1 MNRPESD
8 ESTVAPT
15 PDAPTV
21 ARATAWAAL
30 DNWARQIVQ
39 LVTFMVIGNIV
50 GPAVFG
56 TMALAIIYLM
66 IVRAF
71 VVDGLAEAVIQRTII
86 ERAHFESVFW
96 VLAALGLVI
105 AVFTYGIGAPAV
117 AILFDQ
123 PQLTDIIR
131 ALAVIFPVMGASSL
145 MESRLRRLLNFR
157 VLAIRTGL
165 AYGSAAVVGIAAAV
179 GGYGIWSMV
188 IYQVWL
194 GLYDFLSLIVLSR
207 WLPRLSFSGR
217 HLSDLMG
224 FGLNNGGA
232 RVVTFLS
239 RSVDRILIGYFLDV
253 LSLGLFGMA
262 RRIVEGASMALT
274 GMMHAVALPAFAKL
288 QDDRPALCRAVYT
301 STELASLVIL
311 PAYVGL
317 AVVAPDLIAALL
329 GPAWSDAALV
339 LQILC
344 LGQAFLQTSYFFGI
358 AIVAV
363 GRADLSLKLQV
374 GAFFLRIVAILFAV
388 KYGIVAVTLAD
399 LVVTLLIYPAWVVAA
414 QRMIGLDFWH
424 FIRLFRPALAATGAM
439 AAAIL
444 AIGTW
449 LLADAGAELRL
460 VIMIPIGIAVYCG
473 ALFVVGRRSLD
484 QARQAFRRDPA

>member
-1 MNRPESD
+1 VNGLYSD
-8 ESTVAPT
+8 DSTVAPEA
-15 PDAPTV
+15 DAPTV
-21 ARATAWAAL
+21 ARATVWSAL

-50 GPAVFG
+50 GPSVFG
-56 TMALAIIYLM
+56 IMALAILYLM

-71 VVDGLAEAVIQRTII
+71 VVDGLAEAVIQRTNV

-96 VLAALGLVI
+96 ALAALGMVI
-105 AVFTYGIGAPAV
+105 ALFTYGIGAPAV
-117 AILFDQ
+117 AALFDQ

-157 VLAIRTGL
+157 VLAIRTVL
-165 AYGSAAVVGIAAAV
+165 AYGSAAIVGIAAAV
-179 GGYGIWSMV
+179 GGWGIWSMV
-188 IYQVWL
+188 VYQVWL

-207 WLPRLSFSGR
+207 WLPRFAFSGR
-217 HLSDLMG
+217 HLRDLMG
-224 FGLNNGGA
+224 FGLNNGGV

-311 PAYVGL
+311 PAYIGL
-317 AVVAPDLIAALL
+317 AIVAPDLIGALL

-358 AIVAV
+358 AIMAV

-374 GAFFLRIVAILFAV
+374 GTFFLRIVVISFAV
-388 KYGIVAVTLAD
+388 QYGLVAVTLAD
-399 LVVTLLIYPAWVVAA
+399 LVVTVLIYPAWVLAT

-424 FIRLFRPALAATGAM
+424 FIRLFRPALVATGTM
-439 AAAIL
+439 AAAVL
-444 AIGTW
+444 VIGTW
-449 LLADAGAELRL
+449 PLENASAELRL
-460 VIMIPIGIAVYCG
+460 VTMIPVGVAVYCG
-473 ALFVVGRRSLD
+473 TLFVAGRRSLD
-484 QARQAFRRDPA
+484 QARKAFRRGSA